1 MHHQHDS
8 CGRAAGG
15 CLVCAAIAGD
25 ESTRPQPNRRGVI
38 AGALGAAGAL
48 AAPARAQ
55 TGARPPEGTF
65 VVAAGAALVERDGAL
80 VVDHDVN
87 ILVRDGVIADV
98 TTKSISGF
106 PVLDARGDLVLPGY
120 ISGHTHVSGGI
131 TSRGLFEHVRS
142 YRPALQLVERLSDED
157 LDAVTAH
164 NLAEILRSG
173 CTTQVEMSVSQR
185 QAESYVRIA
194 KKWNVRGFPGGMIP
208 NTVRLFNGL
217 WPRASDQALLDSEPE
232 TLKEIAQGIAFAK
245 KHMNANDGLI
255 IPMMAIHATDTHTDK
270 TMRAL
275 KAACVE
281 IGTGLHLHHSQS
293 QTEADLVR
301 AMWKMNPTQWLDS
314 FGLLDQIVFGAHMSG
329 IDWAAEGPLMK
340 AKGEVYSHCP
350 SGGGAGGGSQPYPE
364 ALAAGVAVNIGIDTH
379 SNDYVEDMKL
389 AVLYGRN
396 RARALARTSPVPLKS
411 PTIWDAL
418 DGATRI
424 PARGLKR
431 LDLGRLAVG
440 AQADIATIDVSG
452 LIAGSGAV
460 GPEPVNNL
468 LYCNGRMVRHVMT
481 KGRIQ
486 VFDGTLVV
494 DDEAKVIAA
503 GAAVMKKLWAQLEK
517 DGFFA
522 PARAG

>member
-1 MHHQHDS
+1 
-8 CGRAAGG
+8 
-15 CLVCAAIAGD
+15 
-25 ESTRPQPNRRGVI
+25 
-38 AGALGAAGAL
+38 
-48 AAPARAQ
+48 
-55 TGARPPEGTF
+55 
-65 VVAAGAALVERDGAL
+65 
-80 VVDHDVN
+80 
-87 ILVRDGVIADV
+87 
-98 TTKSISGF
+98 
-106 PVLDARGDLVLPGY
+106 
-120 ISGHTHVSGGI
+120 
-131 TSRGLFEHVRS
+131 
-142 YRPALQLVERLSDED
+142 
-157 LDAVTAH
+157 
-164 NLAEILRSG
+164 
-173 CTTQVEMSVSQR
+173 
-185 QAESYVRIA
+185 
-194 KKWNVRGFPGGMIP
+194 
-208 NTVRLFNGL
+208 
-217 WPRASDQALLDSEPE
+217 
-232 TLKEIAQGIAFAK
+232 
-245 KHMNANDGLI
+245 
-255 IPMMAIHATDTHTDK
+255 
-270 TMRAL
+270 
-275 KAACVE
+275 
-281 IGTGLHLHHSQS
+281 
-293 QTEADLVR
+293 
-301 AMWKMNPTQWLDS
+301 
-314 FGLLDQIVFGAHMSG
+314 MSG